1 MANIKSKI
9 KNISR
14 IETARVKNAAIKS
27 RVKKAIRKARE
38 AILENSPKA
47 QELVNKAH
55 HEIGKAVSK
64 GVMHLNKGAR
74 KSSRL
79 DLFYNKTKTQ

>member
-27 RVKKAIRKARE
+27 RVKKS
-38 AILENSPKA
+38 N
-47 QELVNKAH
+47 
-55 HEIGKAVSK
+55 
-64 GVMHLNKGAR
+64 
-74 KSSRL
+74 
-79 DLFYNKTKTQ
+79 